1 MEYGLGGVT
10 AITQGALWAMINTA
24 WRENEKTNIR
34 VNEAFLGAR
43 VEYDEDAEKKGV
55 MKASEY
61 ARIYEQILERKDID
75 GCRVAVLGPNDLD
88 KLKIKRKSEWMKEYH

>member
-1 MEYGLGGVT
+1 MT
-10 AITQGALWAMINTA
+10 AATQGALWAFTNTA
-24 WRENEKTNIR
+24 ARENAKTNIR
-34 VNEAFLGAR
+34 VNEAFLNMR

-75 GCRVAVLGPNDLD
+75 GCRVSVLAREDLD
-88 KLKIKRKSEWMKEYH
+88 NLKIKKKSEWMKDYQ